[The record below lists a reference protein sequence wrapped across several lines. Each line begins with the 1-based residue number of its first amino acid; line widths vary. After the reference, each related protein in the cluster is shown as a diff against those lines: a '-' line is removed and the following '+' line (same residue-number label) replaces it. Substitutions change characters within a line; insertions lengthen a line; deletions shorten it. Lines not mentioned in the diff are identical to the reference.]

1 MGEVH
6 ILTISGQYDQVKR
19 VCQFV
24 ASGARLAGFNEDAV
38 FHVELACDEA
48 CTNIIEHAYDAAEA
62 GQIIVSW
69 EIDGDNFKVT
79 IQDSGRSFNPDEVP
93 PPSIIQSPPDNDNLD
108 ALRVGGLGIH
118 FMRSLM
124 DEVRYRFDQQHGNTL
139 VMVKKLAKGRKSQ

>member
-24 ASGARLAGFNEDAV
+24 AGGARQAGFNEDAV

-48 CTNIIEHAYDAAEA
+48 CTNIIEHAYDAAEE

-69 EIDGDNFKVT
+69 EIDGDDFKVT
-79 IQDSGRSFNPDEVP
+79 IRDSGRNFNPDEVP
-93 PPSIIQSPPDNDNLD
+93 PPSLVQSSLENDNMD
-108 ALRVGGLGIH
+108 TLRVGGLGMH

-124 DEVRYRFDQQHGNTL
+124 DEVRYCFDQQHGNML
-139 VMVKKLAKGRKSQ
+139 VMVKKLSKGRAPQ